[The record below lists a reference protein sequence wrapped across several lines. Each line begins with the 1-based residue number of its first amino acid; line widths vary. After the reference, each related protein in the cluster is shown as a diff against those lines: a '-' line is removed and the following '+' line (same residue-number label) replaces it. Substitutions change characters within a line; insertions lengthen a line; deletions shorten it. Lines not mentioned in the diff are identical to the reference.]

1 MEHALQPV
9 SLVGDDSIKRV
20 HAAGDRLM
28 SLSNLR
34 YEGAFVSVGHY
45 ENVHV
50 MEFGCGPPVLLVHG
64 AGSGGPAWHRQIAAL
79 AVDHRVI
86 VPDVP
91 MFGLSGMPD
100 RIHSPREQIA
110 DVILGIMDLLDI
122 EYRRHRWPFDG
133 SI

>member
-9 SLVGDDSIKRV
+9 SLVGDDSMKRV
-20 HAAGDRLM
+20 HSAGDRLM

-34 YEGAFVSVGHY
+34 YDGSFISVGEY

-50 MEFGCGPPVLLVHG
+50 MEFGSGPSVLLVHG

-91 MFGLSGMPD
+91 MFGLSGMP
-100 RIHSPREQIA
+100 R
-110 DVILGIMDLLDI
+110 
-122 EYRRHRWPFDG
+122 
-133 SI
+133 